1 MAAVRCVPSCAR
13 LLRDGRRGA
22 DLLFARVAPQTK
34 LHAHHAIAQMLHIAA
49 AKTQRSAPIITP
61 LIRVAVM
68 LCKGR
73 LGKAHRHSSNPHTSS
88 AGTLAQTS

>member
-1 MAAVRCVPSCAR
+1 
-13 LLRDGRRGA
+13 
-22 DLLFARVAPQTK
+22 
-34 LHAHHAIAQMLHIAA
+34 MLHIAA